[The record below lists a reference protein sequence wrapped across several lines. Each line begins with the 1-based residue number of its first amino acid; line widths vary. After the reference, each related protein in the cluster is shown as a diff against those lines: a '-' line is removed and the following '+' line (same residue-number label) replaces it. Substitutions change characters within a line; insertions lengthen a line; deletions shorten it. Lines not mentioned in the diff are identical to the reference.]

1 MKWRKAPDELKATL
15 DLAMRGI
22 DAEKRMMFGFPVYF
36 INANM
41 FIGLFEDRLFI
52 RLSEELREATERRTG
67 ALKHLEPMPG
77 RPMKDYVVLPES
89 LYSKEKEFRALISAA
104 ADHMRSLPA
113 KVKKVRP
120 IKAGPQKTDPKK

>member
-15 DLAMRGI
+15 DLAMRGV

-41 FIGLFEDRLFI
+41 FIGLFEDKLFI
-52 RLSEELREATERRTG
+52 RLPDELREATELRTG

-89 LYSKEKEFRALISAA
+89 LYSKEKDFRALITAA
-104 ADHMRSLPA
+104 ADHARSLPA
-113 KVKKVRP
+113 KVKKAR
-120 IKAGPQKTDPKK
+120 PKK